1 MDSQLISLFLSFG
14 LFASLLFIIGF
25 FCILVSFNLVRVLI
39 GVELLIKAVTL
50 IIVAAGYV
58 SGHVQLAQSLI
69 ITMIV
74 IEAVIMTIAVGIV
87 VGIHRKTN
95 SLDVR
100 NIRNLKG

>member
-1 MDSQLISLFLSFG
+1 MDSQLVTLFLSFG

-50 IIVAAGYV
+50 LIVASGYV
-58 SGHVQLAQSLI
+58 SGHVELAQSLI

-95 SLDVR
+95 SLDTR
-100 NIRNLKG
+100 NIRNIKG